1 MARYRISGRALGAA
15 FKGGLAQGFMQ
26 SRANREAAEL
36 KREELEIAKKEQE
49 NRTAILANQIQ
60 SGKAAQEVAERDL
73 LLKTKQPNGAGFLA
87 ADLDDNNKLIMTADE
102 FMIPKHNDNK
112 TDVHNASA
120 TLAYLLSQSNDK
132 VFLHSLQNND
142 PAVTDA
148 MFSNLYTTATAPITA
163 KVDGVDGLTSKEAM
177 FISTGEN
184 SVYKNLFKVYPKF
197 EEIVEARN
205 AELKKVI
212 PTDDNGEMT
221 YINKEYT
228 ASNGQKYNLY
238 NFVSPTNVSKD
249 MSAEELEA
257 LNTVTKRDVFQ
268 SLNNPT
274 NKGASAFLNLL
285 DGFSGLSRKG
295 NKQTKIQGAAIY
307 LDPKNQDY
315 LNFNNSSSQL
325 EFLPEEEMEKLI
337 RATFDP
343 RITKNPKTGVYS
355 ADEQMKMV
363 DQIIFAH
370 ALREY
375 GGEIIENINQG
386 NNVFKSTLRQDLHES
401 RLSNE
406 AIKDNDK
413 AFQNAKGFVTNADIL
428 LENNLR
434 IRELSREAFGEG
446 RENIAALGQSVS
458 GPLFDIFKKVEGVL
472 QATGLIDNTDYFAKV
487 LELQD
492 NEVAKGQNEGQ
503 NVKQTINQMKEGT
516 KFGEIIRDH
525 NVLMNNE
532 NTTAA
537 FRNNINE
544 VMTLYSTNQK
554 DNLDAY
560 RDGAISK
567 EIYLLRA
574 ESESL
579 KVRMAFQA
587 ASMVQGGGA
596 GGGRTISN
604 NDYEAIYKS
613 LFSAGTG
620 EAFDRVIMLARQ
632 EMAKAMMRAKINHE
646 YGGLGIQRELGN
658 VSDRIMEDSFRI
670 ALKQRDPLGVGIE
683 YSNDMTAA
691 EKLEGLTSNRPEEL
705 GDLLINSPEDLK
717 ELGID
722 QAEIQAIVSD
732 SETDKSQ
739 KAAALGEVYIN
750 KLLPQV
756 YRLSV
761 NRGITDTEEIKKEM
775 LKTLTATSGNYEII
789 QPDGS
794 VKVEFVAGISLR
806 NEFANALINQFDF
819 IAAGQQQVSDM
830 QLNLRESQLYN

>member
-36 KREELEIAKKEQE
+36 KREELEIQRKEQE
-49 NRTAILANQIQ
+49 NRTALLASQIQ
-60 SGKAAQEVAERDL
+60 SSKAAQEISKRDL
-73 LLKTKQPNGAGFLA
+73 LLQTKQPNGAGFLA

-102 FMIPKHNDNK
+102 FMIPKHNDSK
-112 TDVHNASA
+112 TDVHNASS

-184 SVYKNLFKVYPKF
+184 SVYKNLFEVYPKF
-197 EEIVEARN
+197 KEIVEARN

-221 YINKEYT
+221 YINNEYT

-257 LNTVTKRDVFQ
+257 LNTITKGDLFQ
-268 SLNNPT
+268 ALNNPT
-274 NKGASAFLNLL
+274 TKGASAFLNLL

-343 RITKNPKTGVYS
+343 RITKNIKTGVYS

-472 QATGLIDNTDYFAKV
+472 QATGIIDNTDYFAKV

-670 ALKQRDPLGVGIE
+670 ALRQRDPLGVGIE

-705 GDLLINSPEDLK
+705 GDLLINSPEDINR
-717 ELGID
+717 LGID

-732 SETDKSQ
+732 PETDKSQ

-750 KLLPQV
+750 KLLPQA
-756 YRLSV
+756 YRKSV
-761 NRGITDTEEIKKEM
+761 SEGITDTEEIKKQM
-775 LKTLTATSGNYEII
+775 FKILTATSGNYEINGEI
-789 QPDGS
+789 Q
-794 VKVEFVAGISLR
+794 FVAGISLR
-806 NEFANALINQFDF
+806 DEFATALINQFDF
-819 IAAGQQQVSDM
+819 ESAGDAYLRNLNM
-830 QLNLRESQLYN
+830 QTEELVGQSLGR

>member
-36 KREELEIAKKEQE
+36 KREELEIQRKEQE
-49 NRTAILANQIQ
+49 NRTALLASQIQ
-60 SGKAAQEVAERDL
+60 SSKAAQEISKRDL
-73 LLKTKQPNGAGFLA
+73 LLQTKQPNGAGFLA

-102 FMIPKHNDNK
+102 FMIPKHNDSK
-112 TDVHNASA
+112 TDVHNASS

-184 SVYKNLFKVYPKF
+184 SVYKNLFEVYPKF
-197 EEIVEARN
+197 KEIVEARN

-221 YINKEYT
+221 YINNEYT

-257 LNTVTKRDVFQ
+257 LNTITKGDLFQ
-268 SLNNPT
+268 ALNNPT
-274 NKGASAFLNLL
+274 TKGASAFLNLL

-343 RITKNPKTGVYS
+343 RITKNIKTGVYS

-472 QATGLIDNTDYFAKV
+472 QATGIIDNTDYFAKV

-670 ALKQRDPLGVGIE
+670 ALRQRDPLGVGIE

-705 GDLLINSPEDLK
+705 GDLLINSPEDINR
-717 ELGID
+717 LGID
-722 QAEIQAIVSD
+722 QTEIQAIVSNP
-732 SETDKSQ
+732 ETDKSQ

-750 KLLPQV
+750 KLLPQA
-756 YRLSV
+756 YRKSV
-761 NRGITDTEEIKKEM
+761 SEGITDTEKIKKQM
-775 LKTLTATSGNYEII
+775 FKILTATSGNYEINGEI
-789 QPDGS
+789 Q
-794 VKVEFVAGISLR
+794 FVAGISLR
-806 NEFANALINQFDF
+806 DEFATALINQFDF
-819 IAAGQQQVSDM
+819 ESAGDAYLRNLNM
-830 QLNLRESQLYN
+830 QTEELVGQSLGR

>member
-36 KREELEIAKKEQE
+36 KREELEIQRKEQE
-49 NRTAILANQIQ
+49 NRTALLASQIQ
-60 SGKAAQEVAERDL
+60 SSKAAQEISKRDL
-73 LLKTKQPNGAGFLA
+73 LLQTKQPNGAGFLA

-102 FMIPKHNDNK
+102 FMIPKHNDSK
-112 TDVHNASA
+112 TDVHNASS

-184 SVYKNLFKVYPKF
+184 SVYKNLFEVYPKF
-197 EEIVEARN
+197 KEIVEARN

-221 YINKEYT
+221 YINNEYT

-257 LNTVTKRDVFQ
+257 LNTITKGDLFQ
-268 SLNNPT
+268 ALNNPT
-274 NKGASAFLNLL
+274 TKGASAFLNLL

-343 RITKNPKTGVYS
+343 RITKNIKTGVYS

-472 QATGLIDNTDYFAKV
+472 QATGIIDNTDYFAKV

-670 ALKQRDPLGVGIE
+670 ALRQRDPLGVGIE

-705 GDLLINSPEDLK
+705 GDLLINSPEDINR
-717 ELGID
+717 LGID

-732 SETDKSQ
+732 PETDKSQ

-750 KLLPQV
+750 KLLPQA
-756 YRLSV
+756 YRQSV
-761 NRGITDTEEIKKEM
+761 SKGITDTEEIKKQM
-775 LKTLTATSGNYEII
+775 FKILTATSGNYEIN
-789 QPDGS
+789 G
-794 VKVEFVAGISLR
+794 KVQFVAGISLR
-806 NEFANALINQFDF
+806 DEFATALINQFDF
-819 IAAGQQQVSDM
+819 ESAGDAYLRNLNM
-830 QLNLRESQLYN
+830 QTEELVGQSLGR

>member
-36 KREELEIAKKEQE
+36 KREELEIQRKEQE
-49 NRTAILANQIQ
+49 NRTALLASQIQ
-60 SGKAAQEVAERDL
+60 SSKAAQEISKRDL
-73 LLKTKQPNGAGFLA
+73 LLQTKQPNGAGFLA

-102 FMIPKHNDNK
+102 FMIPKHNDSK
-112 TDVHNASA
+112 TDVHNASS

-184 SVYKNLFKVYPKF
+184 SVYKNLFEVYPKF
-197 EEIVEARN
+197 KEIVEARN

-221 YINKEYT
+221 YINNEYT

-257 LNTVTKRDVFQ
+257 LNTITKGDLFQ
-268 SLNNPT
+268 ALNNPT
-274 NKGASAFLNLL
+274 TKGASAFLNLL

-343 RITKNPKTGVYS
+343 RITKNIKTGVYS

-472 QATGLIDNTDYFAKV
+472 QATGIIDNTDYFAKV

-670 ALKQRDPLGVGIE
+670 ALRQRDPLGVGIE

-705 GDLLINSPEDLK
+705 GDLLINSPEDINR
-717 ELGID
+717 LGID

-732 SETDKSQ
+732 PETDKSQ

-750 KLLPQV
+750 KLFPQA
-756 YRLSV
+756 YRQSV
-761 NRGITDTEEIKKEM
+761 SKGITDTEEIKKQM
-775 LKTLTATSGNYEII
+775 FKILTATSGNYEIN
-789 QPDGS
+789 G
-794 VKVEFVAGISLR
+794 KVQFVAGISLR
-806 NEFANALINQFDF
+806 DEFATALINQFDF
-819 IAAGQQQVSDM
+819 ESAGDAYLRNLNM
-830 QLNLRESQLYN
+830 QTEELVGQSLGR